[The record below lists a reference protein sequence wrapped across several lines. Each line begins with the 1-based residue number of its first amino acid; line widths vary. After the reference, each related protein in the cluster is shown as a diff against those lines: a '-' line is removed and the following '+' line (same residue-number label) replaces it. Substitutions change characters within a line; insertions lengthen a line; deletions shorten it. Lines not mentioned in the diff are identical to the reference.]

1 MDFPAHV
8 PLAIATRNEHVERIH
23 WGSVAVVDSQGSL
36 LAYAGDPAAMMFSR
50 STLKP
55 FQAIPFVRDGGVEHF
70 GFSDDQVALM
80 CASHSGETSHVNA
93 VSSMLAKIEHASTD
107 LGCGCHLP
115 DFYSLDNLPPAGFR
129 YDQRHHN
136 CSGKHSG
143 FLAYCRLHGLTSETY
158 LSPEHALQRDIQRV
172 VASLSGVP
180 EQRLWTG
187 TDGCNAPNLG
197 MPLSRLALLWAR
209 LASGDG
215 GGDAS
220 LDPILKRL
228 FDAMRSHPEM
238 VSGTGRADLGI
249 TLASNGDWV
258 AKTGADGVQTVGI
271 RSRGLGVAVK
281 VSDGDFPSVFA
292 VTIAVLKQLGV
303 LEQESDCPLL
313 TPWTDPV
320 LRSYNGAPAGQLKA
334 TVQLK
339 FV

>member
-23 WGSVAVVDSQGSL
+23 WGSVAVVDTEGAL
-36 LAYAGDPAAMMFSR
+36 LAYAGDPGAMMFSR

-55 FQAIPFVRDGGVEHF
+55 FQAVPFVRDGGVEHF
-70 GFSDDQVALM
+70 GFTDEQVAVM
-80 CASHSGETSHVNA
+80 CASHSGEASHVNA
-93 VSSMLAKIEHASTD
+93 VGSMLAKIRHEVTD

-115 DFYSLDNLPPAGFR
+115 DFYGADNLPPAGFHF
-129 YDQRHHN
+129 DQRHHN
-136 CSGKHSG
+136 CSGKHAG
-143 FLAYCRLHGLTSETY
+143 FLAYCRLHGLASDSY
-158 LSPEHALQRDIQRV
+158 LAPDHPLQRDIQRV
-172 VASLSGVP
+172 VASLTRVP
-180 EQRLWTG
+180 ENQFWTG

-209 LASGDG
+209 LASA
-215 GGDAS
+215 DAGADVS
-220 LDPILKRL
+220 LSAVLQRL
-228 FDAMRSHPEM
+228 FDAMRRNPQM
-238 VSGTGRADLGI
+238 VSGTGRSDLGI

-281 VSDGDFPSVFA
+281 VSDGDFPTVFA
-292 VTIAVLKQLGV
+292 ITIAVLKQLGV
-303 LEQESDCPLL
+303 LEQGSDNPLL
-313 TPWTDPV
+313 SPWADPA
-320 LRSYNGAPAGQLKA
+320 LNNCNGAPVGQLKA

>member
-23 WGSVAVVDSQGSL
+23 WGSVAVVDNHGSL

-80 CASHSGETSHVNA
+80 CASHSGETSHVDA
-93 VSSMLAKIEHASTD
+93 VSSMLSKIDHTCTD

-115 DFYSLDNLPPAGFR
+115 DIYGLDNLPPAGFR

-143 FLAYCRLHGLTSETY
+143 FLAYCRLHGLSSETY
-158 LSPEHALQRDIQRV
+158 LSPDHALQRDIERV

-180 EQRLWTG
+180 QNHLWTG

-215 GGDAS
+215 GGDGS
-220 LDPILKRL
+220 FDPILKRL
-228 FDAMRSHPEM
+228 FDAMRSHPQM

-258 AKTGADGVQTVGI
+258 AKTGADGLQTVGI

-281 VSDGDFPSVFA
+281 ISDGDFPSVFA

-303 LEQESDCPLL
+303 LEQDSDSALL
-313 TPWTDPV
+313 APWADPV
-320 LRSYNGAPAGQLKA
+320 IRSYNGARAGQLKA

>member
-23 WGSVAVVDSQGSL
+23 WGSVAVVDNQGSL

-70 GFSDDQVALM
+70 GFSDEQVAVM
-80 CASHSGETSHVNA
+80 CASHSGEANHVNA
-93 VSSMLAKIEHASTD
+93 VSGMLSKIQRASTD

-115 DFYSLDNLPPAGFR
+115 DFYTVDNLPPQGFR

-143 FLAYCRLHGLTSETY
+143 FLAYCRLHGFPSETY
-158 LSPEHALQRDIQRV
+158 LTPEHALQRDIQNV
-172 VASLSGVP
+172 VASLSGVASDK
-180 EQRLWTG
+180 LWTG

-215 GGDAS
+215 GGDGS

-228 FDAMRSHPEM
+228 FEAMRNHPEM

-249 TLASNGDWV
+249 TLSSNGDWV

-303 LEQESDCPLL
+303 LEQDSDCPLL
-313 TPWTDPV
+313 APWADPV
-320 LRSYNGAPAGQLKA
+320 LRSYNGAQAGQLKA

>member
-8 PLAIATRNEHVERIH
+8 PLAIATRNDHVERIH
-23 WGSVAVVDSQGSL
+23 WGSVAVVDNDGVL
-36 LAYAGDPAAMMFSR
+36 LAYAGDPGSMMFSR

-70 GFSDDQVALM
+70 GFSDEQVAVM
-80 CASHSGETSHVNA
+80 CASHSGEARHVEA
-93 VSSMLAKIEHASTD
+93 VSGMLAKIQRGCTD

-115 DFYSLDNLPPAGFR
+115 DFYSADNLPPQGFH

-143 FLAYCRLHGLTSETY
+143 FLAYCRLHGLPSESY
-158 LSPEHALQRDIQRV
+158 LSPEHALQQDVQRT
-172 VASLSGVP
+172 VAKLSGVAAD
-180 EQRLWTG
+180 QMWAG
-187 TDGCNAPNLG
+187 IDGCNAPNLG

-209 LASGDG
+209 LASGEG

-220 LDPILKRL
+220 LDPILTRL
-228 FDAMRSHPEM
+228 FEAMRSHPEM

-303 LEQESDCPLL
+303 LEGGDNALL
-313 TPWTDPV
+313 TPWADPV
-320 LRSYNGAPAGQLKA
+320 IKSYNGSRAGQLQA